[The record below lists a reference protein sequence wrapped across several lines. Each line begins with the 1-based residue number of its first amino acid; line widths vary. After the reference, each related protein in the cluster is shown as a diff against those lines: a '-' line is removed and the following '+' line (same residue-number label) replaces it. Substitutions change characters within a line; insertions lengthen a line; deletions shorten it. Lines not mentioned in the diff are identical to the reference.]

1 MFHSGKHSTHMEFS
15 LCAELC
21 EVQLECTGG
30 TKEKKM
36 KIGSCESVDSENNL
50 KRLSGFG

>member
-1 MFHSGKHSTHMEFS
+1 MFHPGKHSTHTGFS

-21 EVQLECTGG
+21 EVQLKCIKG
-30 TKEKKM
+30 TKEDKM
-36 KIGSCESVDSENNL
+36 QTGSCESVDSEKNL